1 MIISAPETGAVRE
14 IRLWGGYKAIV
25 DDIDYDRLSRFK
37 WHTLRSRDKLYPA
50 RTVGDRKS
58 PPRMMSHDILERI
71 ADRKI
76 IYFDGNPLNNRRSNL
91 RPASWAVLSHRRF
104 VASNTTGYKGVI
116 RRNQEFTPFMASI
129 EKNRRRYRISGFGSA
144 IEAARA
150 YNSLA
155 KFLYGTDAYFN
166 PIRSVDQFN
175 DEFVLRWLASR
186 RRKV

>member
-1 MIISAPETGAVRE
+1 VNVAE
-14 IRLWGGYKAIV
+14 IPVWGGYRALV
-25 DDIDYDRLSRFK
+25 DEVDYERLSAFK
-37 WHTLRSRDKLYPA
+37 WHTHRSSRDKLYPV
-50 RTVGDRKS
+50 RTAEGRNS
-58 PPRMMSHDILERI
+58 PPIMMSHDVVERRDLERI
-71 ADRKI
+71 A
-76 IYFDGNPLNNRRSNL
+76 YLDGNPFNNRRSNL
-91 RPASWAVLSHRRF
+91 RPVSWAVLSHRRF

>member
-1 MIISAPETGAVRE
+1 VAHAPLTGQTLPSQNSRGPQIPA
-14 IRLWGGYKAIV
+14 A
-25 DDIDYDRLSRFK
+25 DD
-37 WHTLRSRDKLYPA
+37 
-50 RTVGDRKS
+50 
-58 PPRMMSHDILERI
+58 HDILERI

-91 RPASWAVLSHRRF
+91 RSASWAISSHRRF

-129 EKNRRRYRISGFGSA
+129 EKCGSKYRISGFGSA

-166 PIRSVDQFN
+166 PIRSGDQFD
-175 DEFVLRWLASR
+175 DEMVLRWLANR
-186 RRKV
+186 GT